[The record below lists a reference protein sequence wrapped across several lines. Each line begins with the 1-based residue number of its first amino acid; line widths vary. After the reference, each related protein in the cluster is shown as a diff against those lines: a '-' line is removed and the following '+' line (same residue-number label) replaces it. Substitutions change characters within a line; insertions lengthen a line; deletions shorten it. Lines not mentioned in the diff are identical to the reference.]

1 MSGHPTTPLAFEA
14 IAPDESRA
22 RLEAFAK
29 RLRKRRTV
37 RDFAPDPVPHPRQ
50 TVPRAHR
57 SRKETVERAAFP
69 AVRAGRLSSIAPVFR
84 SPPKGASTWR
94 PRTSTAS
101 S

>member
-37 RDFAPDPVPHPRQ
+37 RDFVPDPVPRDIIEQAILAAAPRHQ
-50 TVPRAHR
+50 APTSSPGPSSPSPIPR
-57 SRKETVERAAFP
+57 
-69 AVRAGRLSSIAPVFR
+69 
-84 SPPKGASTWR
+84 
-94 PRTSTAS
+94 
-101 S
+101 